1 MKINL
6 VIKVQESCLYNLEC
20 MQGTKKLSIWI
31 LLHSSVPPGT
41 KVLLV
46 FPVIK
51 ADEVLVSAEPVLSD
65 DEVVAASVVCN
76 GNKAFLLILD
86 MGGRGVIDALGNHER

>member
-1 MKINL
+1 M
-6 VIKVQESCLYNLEC
+6 
-20 MQGTKKLSIWI
+20 
-31 LLHSSVPPGT
+31 
-41 KVLLV
+41 
-46 FPVIK
+46 
-51 ADEVLVSAEPVLSD
+51 LVSAEPVLSD

>member
-46 FPVIK
+46 FPVIM
-51 ADEVLVSAEPVLSD
+51 DGEVW
-65 DEVVAASVVCN
+65 
-76 GNKAFLLILD
+76 FLQNLCCLMTKLLQLPLYAMGTKHFFSYLIW
-86 MGGRGVIDALGNHER
+86 EEEE

>member
-46 FPVIK
+46 FIVIK
-51 ADEVLVSAEPVLSD
+51 ADEVLVSAEPVLSYV
-65 DEVVAASVVCN
+65 EVVAASVVCN

>member
-20 MQGTKKLSIWI
+20 MQGTKKLSICI

>member
-1 MKINL
+1 MIINL
-6 VIKVQESCLYNLEC
+6 VITVQESCLYNLEC

-65 DEVVAASVVCN
+65 EEVVAASVVCN

-86 MGGRGVIDALGNHER
+86 MGVRGLIDSLRNHER

>member
-1 MKINL
+1 MYVRSKNL
-6 VIKVQESCLYNLEC
+6 F
-20 MQGTKKLSIWI
+20 IWI

-76 GNKAFLLILD
+76 GNKAFLLISD
-86 MGGRGVIDALGNHER
+86 MGGRGVIDSLGNHER